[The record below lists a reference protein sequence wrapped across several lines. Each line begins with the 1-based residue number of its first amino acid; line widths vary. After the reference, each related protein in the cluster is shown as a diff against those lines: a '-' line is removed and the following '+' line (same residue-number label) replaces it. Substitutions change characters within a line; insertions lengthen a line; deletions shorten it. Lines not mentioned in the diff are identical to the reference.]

1 MNRSLNNS
9 LPRRTQAERR
19 AETQAAV
26 LASACKLFGLN
37 GYNDTALEDI
47 AQDCG
52 VTIRPI
58 YHYFESKQNL
68 FKAVVE
74 ETEKRILGTYDSELD
89 DDKTHPLIVRWRAFL
104 DLCTDSSFCQIV
116 LIDSPGVLGRDHWET
131 NAVTSAAQ
139 ITLES
144 YFEHLPKTQAQLAA
158 RMIMAALSEA
168 GLMIARSNKPKQA
181 RKQADDLVTNLVE
194 KFTQ

>member
-1 MNRSLNNS
+1 MSQSLNNS

-26 LASACKLFGLN
+26 LASACKLFGQN

-58 YHYFESKQNL
+58 YHYFDNKQNL
-68 FKAVVE
+68 FRAVAE
-74 ETEKRILGTYDSELD
+74 ETEKKILLTYDSELED
-89 DDKTHPLIVRWRAFL
+89 TQTHPLVLRWRAFL
-104 DLCTDSSFCQIV
+104 DLCTDSSFCQII
-116 LIDSPGVLGRDHWET
+116 LIDSPNILGRDHWEK
-131 NAVTSAAQ
+131 NAVTSVAKT
-139 ITLES
+139 TLES
-144 YFEHLPKTQAQLAA
+144 YFDHLSTSQAQLAA

-168 GLMIARSNKPKQA
+168 GLMIARAKSPHKA
-181 RKQADDLVTNLVE
+181 RQDADDLVTSLVE
-194 KFTQ
+194 KFVQ